1 MALEERQKLFVIL
14 TLILTLVGLGLM
26 VGSFATDNW
35 IKATAH
41 KSNYSISANST
52 NEPNMNATFGLF
64 RGDRAINYGNG
75 VRRQSVTVICNS
87 KYCMIYY
94 SKGDLGLGARD
105 KLEEVVNLFQNQTQG
120 NGELTKYG
128 LFPFSLWVLVILMEA
143 FGIIWGLVF
152 IGFAIFNICGKPIET
167 ITGPLGL
174 YLWKGLALLFSLL
187 AMVVYLVLFFQY
199 YKKSILQQDEQ
210 ALGFVTQVELDFSF
224 YMLMSTVLLFTIN
237 MAFLFLTGIKFSCG
251 FTREAE
257 KVMDNGII
265 LY

>member
-1 MALEERQKLFVIL
+1 MALEERQKLFVL
-14 TLILTLVGLGLM
+14 LALILTLVGLGLM

-41 KSNYSISANST
+41 KSNHSISANST
-52 NEPNMNATFGLF
+52 NEPNMNGTFGLF
-64 RGDRAINYGNG
+64 RGDRVINYGNG
-75 VRRQSVTVICNS
+75 PREQSLTVICNS
-87 KYCMIYY
+87 KYCMIYF
-94 SKGDLGLGARD
+94 SKDVDPEARD

-174 YLWKGLALLFSLL
+174 YLWKGLAC
-187 AMVVYLVLFFQY
+187 
-199 YKKSILQQDEQ
+199 KC
-210 ALGFVTQVELDFSF
+210 T
-224 YMLMSTVLLFTIN
+224 TH
-237 MAFLFLTGIKFSCG
+237 
-251 FTREAE
+251 
-257 KVMDNGII
+257 
-265 LY
+265 

>member
-41 KSNYSISANST
+41 KSNYTISANST

-64 RGDRAINYGNG
+64 RGERAINYGNG
-75 VRRQSVTVICNS
+75 KRRHSLTVICDS
-87 KYCMIYY
+87 KYCLIYH
-94 SKGDLGLGARD
+94 SKADKGARE

-120 NGELTKYG
+120 NGDMTKYG
-128 LFPFSLWVLVILMEA
+128 LFPFSLWVLVILMSA
-143 FGIIWGLVF
+143 LGIIWGLVF

-187 AMVVYLVLFFQY
+187 AMVMYLVLFFQY

-210 ALGFVTQVELDFSF
+210 ALGFVTEVQLDFSF
-224 YMLMSTVLLFTIN
+224 YMLMTTVLLFTIN
-237 MAFLFLTGIKFSCG
+237 MGFLFLSGIKFSCG

-257 KVMDNGII
+257 KVMDNGLI

>member
-1 MALEERQKLFVIL
+1 MALEERQKLFVL
-14 TLILTLVGLGLM
+14 LALILTLVGLGLM

-41 KSNYSISANST
+41 KSNQSISANST
-52 NEPNMNATFGLF
+52 NEPNMNGTFGLF
-64 RGDRAINYGNG
+64 RGDRVINYGNG
-75 VRRQSVTVICNS
+75 PREQSLTVICNS
-87 KYCMIYY
+87 KYCMIYF
-94 SKGDLGLGARD
+94 SKDVGPEARD

-187 AMVVYLVLFFQY
+187 AMVMYLILFFQY
-199 YKKSILQQDEQ
+199 YKKSILLQEDQVLD
-210 ALGFVTQVELDFSF
+210 FVSQVELDFSF

-237 MAFLFLTGIKFSCG
+237 LGFLFLTGIKFSCG